1 MNKGDRETV
10 NSQRLLRRI
19 GDLGKI
25 GSTKEGGVSR
35 LTLTS
40 EDKLGRDFVVALM
53 ESVGMTVR
61 VDRIG
66 NIFGI
71 RDGIKNLQP
80 IMTGSHLDTVR
91 NGGKYDGAY
100 GVLAGLEVVETL
112 NDLHIET
119 KRPIV
124 VGAFTN
130 EEGAR
135 FQPDMM
141 GSLVY
146 AGGLDIEDALKT
158 RDSDGQL
165 LGDELVRIN
174 YDGDMSCGEIIPH
187 AFIELHI
194 EQGPVL
200 ETEGIGIG
208 VVENLQGISWR
219 EITFTGQANHAGTT
233 PMQGRRDAG
242 YCASAVA
249 VFVRELSKKFGTN
262 QVSTV
267 GEMEFTPNV
276 INVIPG
282 RARMTVD
289 LRNTDNEIL
298 RQAEQEIDDF
308 LTDFKSNEGVSI
320 ESRVLARFD
329 PVTFDQEIVD
339 LIEEKANSLGLD
351 SRRMTSG
358 AGHDAQMMSRICPAA
373 MIFVPSIKGIS
384 HNPKEHTNSEDLV
397 SGANVLLHTM
407 IEKSKE

>member
-1 MNKGDRETV
+1 
-10 NSQRLLRRI
+10 
-19 GDLGKI
+19 
-25 GSTKEGGVSR
+25 
-35 LTLTS
+35 
-40 EDKLGRDFVVALM
+40 
-53 ESVGMTVR
+53 
-61 VDRIG
+61 
-66 NIFGI
+66 
-71 RDGIKNLQP
+71 
-80 IMTGSHLDTVR
+80 
-91 NGGKYDGAY
+91 
-100 GVLAGLEVVETL
+100 
-112 NDLHIET
+112 
-119 KRPIV
+119 
-124 VGAFTN
+124 
-130 EEGAR
+130 
-135 FQPDMM
+135 
-141 GSLVY
+141 
-146 AGGLDIEDALKT
+146 
-158 RDSDGQL
+158 
-165 LGDELVRIN
+165 
-174 YDGDMSCGEIIPH
+174 MSCGEIIPH

-208 VVENLQGISWR
+208 AVENLQGISWR

-397 SGANVLLHTM
+397 SGANVLLHTI
-407 IEKSKE
+407 IEKSNE